1 MRYYQEDF
9 YTCSTA
15 NDVASR
21 FAVITA
27 AFKTTFFTT
36 FYFSINNTKQYEKKN
51 FI

>member
-1 MRYYQEDF
+1 MRQLPCKLF
-9 YTCSTA
+9 LILCHLKLIA
-15 NDVASR
+15 
-21 FAVITA
+21 A